1 MFAKLNDSPGSGNGM
16 SSNGNGTSAGYGNE
30 NGNGNGNGS
39 GSGSRRYG
47 TGSMPPWQF
56 VSHSEPRGGGYQNG
70 HGHGH
75 GHGNAQSHD
84 NGPGLIL
91 SEGYID
97 RGDVTTIDQAATR
110 FKPFTTSNTTD
121 HSIPTFPDSSHPSHL
136 LLNLHI
142 QEFIESFRH
151 LGLGLASP
159 SSSMSSSLTASMSMS
174 MSMGSTGGETLTH
187 ALTAASGLHAEA
199 GNLDPSDRAVYVR
212 EITEAGALFAY
223 TDPEQSPV
231 GGFLKQERRIALAD
245 QVNKAI
251 LRMSLS
257 LSPTS

>member
-39 GSGSRRYG
+39 GSRRYG
-47 TGSMPPWQF
+47 TSSMPPWQF
-56 VSHSEPRGGGYQNG
+56 VSHSEPSGGGYQNG
-70 HGHGH
+70 HGHA
-75 GHGNAQSHD
+75 NAQSHD
-84 NGPGLIL
+84 NAPGLIL

-97 RGDVTTIDQAATR
+97 RDATTINQSATR

-159 SSSMSSSLTASMSMS
+159 TSSMSSSLTASMSMS

-199 GNLDPSDRAVYVR
+199 GKLDPSDRAVYVR

-257 LSPTS
+257 LSLTF